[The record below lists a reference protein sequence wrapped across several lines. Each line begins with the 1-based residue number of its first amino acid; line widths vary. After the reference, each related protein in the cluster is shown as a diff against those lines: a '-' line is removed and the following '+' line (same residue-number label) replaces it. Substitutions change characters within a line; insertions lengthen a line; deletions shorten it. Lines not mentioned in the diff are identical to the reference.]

1 MTAAP
6 RRRRS
11 TLRGVSAGGALLG
24 LVLAAC
30 SPGAAGAA
38 GATPVATDKVDL
50 PPSYKFEPAAITIKA
65 GATVTWTNDDH
76 FTHSVQLLDGGLS
89 GDPHVM
95 APGQAVTVTFPAAG
109 TYHYQCHLHP
119 QNMKGTVEVTG

>member
-1 MTAAP
+1 MIGAP

-11 TLRGVSAGGALLG
+11 TLRGVSASGALLA

-30 SPGAAGAA
+30 SSQAA

-50 PPSYKFEPAAITIKA
+50 PPSYKFVPTAITIKA
-65 GATVTWTNDDH
+65 GTTVTWTNNDN

-95 APGQAVTVTFPAAG
+95 APGESTTVTFPSAG